1 MTQSL
6 LDNNSGANIA
16 VGQNSS
22 AAGGLV
28 IEQFLPTT
36 YRRKS
41 KAFAVVSPTRQRA
54 LSLIEIVFVVAA
66 IGILAAI
73 AIPSYQQY
81 VEKARV
87 AVAVTEI
94 FGMSMVIVKYMDD
107 APTPPDS
114 LSQVGMAGRI
124 DPWGRP
130 YVYTNLMNA
139 KGKGSSRKDKKLNP
153 LNSDFDLY
161 SVGRDG
167 DSKLPLAVKVSKDD
181 VIRALDGRFVG
192 LAKDFD
198 P

>member
-1 MTQSL
+1 MRQPRRRR
-6 LDNNSGANIA
+6 
-16 VGQNSS
+16 
-22 AAGGLV
+22 
-28 IEQFLPTT
+28 EQFLSTT

-41 KAFAVVSPTRQRA
+41 KASAVVSPARQRA
-54 LSLIEIVFVVAA
+54 FSLIEIVFVVAA

-87 AVAVTEI
+87 AVAVTDI
-94 FGMSMVIVKYMDD
+94 SGMSIVIVKYMDD
-107 APTPPDS
+107 NVTPPDS

-130 YVYTNLMNA
+130 YVYVNLMGVN
-139 KGKGSSRKDKKLNP
+139 GKGSARKDKKLNP

-167 DSKLPLAVKVSKDD
+167 DSRLPLAVKVSEDD

-192 LAKDFD
+192 LARDFN